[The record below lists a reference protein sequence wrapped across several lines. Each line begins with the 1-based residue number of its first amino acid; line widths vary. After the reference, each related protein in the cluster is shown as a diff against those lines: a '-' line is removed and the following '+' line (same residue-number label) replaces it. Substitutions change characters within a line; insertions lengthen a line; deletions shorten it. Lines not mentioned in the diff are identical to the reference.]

1 MQVVRDR
8 VAEVFARL
16 VDLTLGV
23 GSSNVDGSDERVIFV
38 AASAL
43 HQCITTA
50 AASGAAGFPGW
61 SWARD
66 ARLLSRQQAL
76 VLGHCTDL
84 STTAAAAVVAAGDE
98 NSLVA
103 NGNSGSSGPHGLS
116 ARAGRDLHALLMVQL
131 LGKPLK
137 KEALLRVVSHH
148 ASGGLA
154 HPALL
159 RLGTDLL
166 LAALRQPPTSPPSQ
180 AARSSHAQSQD
191 PQQQRKL
198 QEQRKLQHE
207 KQQRAAASALCAWS
221 EGALAA
227 ACASS
232 VHEEHSAGCEQLSR
246 VLHEPC
252 HFLWAGSPA
261 KKAQL
266 FGVVVD
272 NCLRLVVRAPWDSS
286 SSGSSGDYRR
296 SGEAHSRSRASST
309 SQSIRRRGSTITS
322 ASSANSAAAA
332 NAAAASNEH
341 RYKPALH
348 HHWPAPRLNSSDAAW
363 VSLALTCLPGCSV
376 AIPVPVNIAAGPGG
390 KGGNSPQASP
400 SIERALLPA
409 RAAQIA
415 RLACLAPKVATRL
428 ALLGACCRVLVTDPS
443 VLPQSS
449 FRGGNDGI
457 NSNNSVSDSIGSEC
471 DEDVGPSPAA
481 CVATFLAH
489 PWVEATLSNRLAH
502 KSTGSGMPFALTP
515 AQHSSR
521 RSNATQN
528 GGSSSNAGASST
540 AAATAVAVGMANAS
554 TSPEGDHCRH
564 ELAVALLSAV
574 SHQWSKSM
582 VSSELA
588 FRRDAR
594 IVEDT
599 QAKEA
604 AKYEDANKEQEDK
617 NENSSNSSSSDND
630 RAGSDNSD
638 SDEGDRGH
646 RKGTRRSKMS
656 ASTAVAARDSN
667 EEDEERGKEGLAA
680 ALNTDRKAQAERFEL
695 LARIAARSAALRW
708 AECAAVLLGC
718 QELATA
724 ASLNGG
730 AASTNSSSS
739 GGSKRRRLVECLL
752 WPCSD
757 DPLLG
762 GGDLNGVMNS
772 SGGGGGGGVGGSS
785 ISGFGGGSNSGGVRG
800 GGSSQQFPSGA
811 APSAWVRL
819 LALTLRSVH
828 GGREALGHEDTILV
842 RGDEAARHAGGQRT
856 SDWVQMK
863 TRTATAAAAA
873 HAELTAIDETVKEQ
887 ICALCVSCMCM
898 RLFFLRRLFLFCLR

>member
-1 MQVVRDR
+1 MWVQVVRDR

-38 AASAL
+38 AATAL
-43 HQCITTA
+43 HHCVTTA
-50 AASGAAGFPGW
+50 AASGAAGFPVW

-66 ARLLSRQQAL
+66 ALQLARQQAL
-76 VLGHCTDL
+76 VLGHSADL
-84 STTAAAAVVAAGDE
+84 NTTAAAVLAAGDE
-98 NSLVA
+98 NSFVA
-103 NGNSGSSGPHGLS
+103 SGNSGTHGLS

-166 LAALRQPPTSPPSQ
+166 LAALRQPLPPSQ
-180 AARSSHAQSQD
+180 AARSPNNRDQEQLDQHK
-191 PQQQRKL
+191 QQQL
-198 QEQRKLQHE
+198 
-207 KQQRAAASALCAWS
+207 KQQRAAAAALCAWA

-232 VHEEHSAGCEQLSR
+232 VHEEQSAGCEQLAR

-252 HFLWAGSPA
+252 HFLWAGSQGAA

-272 NCLRLVVRAPWDSS
+272 NCLRLVVRAPWDSHN
-286 SSGSSGDYRR
+286 GSGDFRS
-296 SGEAHSRSRASST
+296 SGEAHPRSRASST

-322 ASSANSAAAA
+322 TSSSTTATASA
-332 NAAAASNEH
+332 AAAASNEH

-348 HHWPAPRLNSSDAAW
+348 HHWPAPSLNSGDAAW

-376 AIPVPVNIAAGPGG
+376 AIPVPANIAAGLGG
-390 KGGNSPQASP
+390 KGGNSPQSGN

-409 RAAQIA
+409 RAAQLA
-415 RLACLAPKVATRL
+415 RLASLAPKVATRL
-428 ALLGACCRVLVTDPS
+428 ALLGTCCRVLVTDPS

-449 FRGGNDGI
+449 FSGGN
-457 NSNNSVSDSIGSEC
+457 NSSCTASGSTSGRNGIGSEC

-502 KSTGSGMPFALTP
+502 KSTGSGMPFAP
-515 AQHSSR
+515 MPSQHSSR
-521 RSNATQN
+521 RSNGTQN
-528 GGSSSNAGASST
+528 GGSSSNAGASSA
-540 AAATAVAVGMANAS
+540 AAATALAVGMANAS

-564 ELAVALLSAV
+564 DVAVALLSAV
-574 SHQWSKSM
+574 SHRWSKTM

-594 IVEDT
+594 GLEST

-604 AKYEDANKEQEDK
+604 AKYEEANKEQEDK
-617 NENSSNSSSSDND
+617 NENRSNSSSDND
-630 RAGSDNSD
+630 SAGSNNSD
-638 SDEGDRGH
+638 SDEGDGGH
-646 RKGTRRSKMS
+646 RKGARRGKMNAS
-656 ASTAVAARDSN
+656 AAVAAPDSN
-667 EEDEERGKEGLAA
+667 EEGKEGQAA
-680 ALNTDRKAQAERFEL
+680 AETDREAQAERFAL

-718 QELATA
+718 QDLATA
-724 ASLNGG
+724 ASAFGG
-730 AASTNSSSS
+730 TASSG
-739 GGSKRRRLVECLL
+739 GGSKRRRLVECLS

-772 SGGGGGGGVGGSS
+772 SGGGGGGGVGGGS
-785 ISGFGGGSNSGGVRG
+785 ISGFGDGSSGGGGGRG
-800 GGSSQQFPSGA
+800 GGSSRQFPSGA

-819 LALTLRSVH
+819 LALTLRCVH

-863 TRTATAAAAA
+863 TRSATAAAAA
-873 HAELTAIDETVKEQ
+873 HAELMAIDETVKK
-887 ICALCVSCMCM
+887 
-898 RLFFLRRLFLFCLR
+898 R